1 MEKGT
6 FYGVGVGPGDP
17 ELITLKAVRAIERCP
32 VIAAPETRGE
42 KTLALDIARGAV
54 DLTGK
59 TILRMQFLMTRDK
72 QALEESHRRQ
82 ARQIMEHLD
91 AGRDVAMLN
100 LGDVSIYST
109 FSYILEIV
117 LEQGYRAEVVAG
129 VPSFCAVAALLQ
141 QSLTEMSH
149 PLHIIPADH
158 GSLEENLALPGTKV
172 LMKTGKALP
181 QVREALRR
189 QGLYEKA
196 SLVQNCGLPTQV
208 VCHSL
213 DEARDDIGY
222 FTTIVVK
229 E

>member
-117 LEQGYRAEVVAG
+117 LEQGYRA
-129 VPSFCAVAALLQ
+129 
-141 QSLTEMSH
+141 
-149 PLHIIPADH
+149 
-158 GSLEENLALPGTKV
+158 
-172 LMKTGKALP
+172 
-181 QVREALRR
+181 
-189 QGLYEKA
+189 
-196 SLVQNCGLPTQV
+196 
-208 VCHSL
+208 
-213 DEARDDIGY
+213 
-222 FTTIVVK
+222 
-229 E
+229 